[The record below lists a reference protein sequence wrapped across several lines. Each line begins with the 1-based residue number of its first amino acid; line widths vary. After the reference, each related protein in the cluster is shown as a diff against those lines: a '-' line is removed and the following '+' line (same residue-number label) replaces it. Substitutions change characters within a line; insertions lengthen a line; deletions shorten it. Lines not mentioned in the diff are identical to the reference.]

1 MNQQHNPNQPRGNGM
16 HKQGGQM
23 NMGGMPQP
31 PMQNGPIN
39 PQQMSTQQQQPGAP
53 QQAQMNQQIIQLPQ
67 IDISKLNELKG
78 QPQQLSEFVGNSI
91 YGLIQ

>member
-16 HKQGGQM
+16 NNKQGGQM

-39 PQQMSTQQQQPGAP
+39 PQQMNTQQQQPEAP
-53 QQAQMNQQIIQLPQ
+53 QQVQMNQ
-67 IDISKLNELKG
+67 
-78 QPQQLSEFVGNSI
+78 
-91 YGLIQ
+91 